1 MLNSQLELAR
11 TFNAPHPLT
20 NLQIQKYQNEPK
32 FNGVCSRNNLPTI
45 KELIYVIN
53 SLSMNQ

>member
-11 TFNAPHPLT
+11 IFNAPHPLT
-20 NLQIQKYQNEPK
+20 NFQRQKYQNEPK
-32 FNGVCSRNNLPTI
+32 FNGVCSRNNLLKI
-45 KELIYVIN
+45 KELVYVIN